1 MLKWLNLSALVIVFD
16 QLSKW
21 WANSALELYQS
32 IAVLPFFNITLA
44 YNHGAAFSFLAAESG
59 WQRWFFSG
67 LAIVV
72 SIILLFWLKR
82 LKTDAKL
89 EAASLALILGGALG
103 NVIDRFVHGYVIDF
117 LDVYYGTYH
126 WPAFNVA
133 DSAICIGA
141 ILLIFDSFR
150 NKTEQK

>member
-21 WANSALELYQS
+21 WADSALELYQS
-32 IAVLPFFNITLA
+32 IAVLPSFNITLA
-44 YNHGAAFSFLAAESG
+44 YNHGAAFSFLASESG
-59 WQRWFFSG
+59 WQRWFFTG

-72 SIILLFWLKR
+72 STILLFWLKR
-82 LKTDAKL
+82 LKSDAKL

-103 NVIDRFVHGYVIDF
+103 NVIDRVVHGYVIDF
-117 LDVYYGTYH
+117 LDIYYGTYH
-126 WPAFNVA
+126 WPAFNIA